1 MTARASI
8 SSVPL
13 DYFSLRSE
21 RALGFLAGI
30 AVRSLGFCFSAVAR
44 PALKLNSVMP
54 NVRANRH
61 LAAGRVWARLFE
73 PKPGP
78 PQSVRLSDQL
88 GHSEQKHKW
97 NWLQQREEFKHAKV
111 RILHNFYLNT

>member
-1 MTARASI
+1 MTMHSAS
-8 SSVPL
+8 SC
-13 DYFSLRSE
+13 
-21 RALGFLAGI
+21 LGGATGSTVFENVL
-30 AVRSLGFCFSAVAR
+30 
-44 PALKLNSVMP
+44 P

-61 LAAGRVWARLFE
+61 FAAGRVWARLLE
-73 PKPGP
+73 SKPGP

-97 NWLQQREEFKHAKV
+97 NWLHQREEFEHAKV